1 MIIALVVETFARDM
15 GYINNTLPKYL
26 ARAGAEVH
34 VLTTDLSP
42 YHQFGTADVM
52 FGKEF
57 ADRNRNLPGTR
68 ETIDGYTLHT
78 LPHRKSFGYPR
89 YLGLE
94 QTLRDIAP
102 EVVCIFAA
110 AGWIPLDCA
119 QYRRRLGYRLVVG
132 SHMGKTAFPPMRSW
146 FSLGRLR
153 TFALRTMPGWFIA
166 SQAEVCVVPTVD
178 CGENVSAYFGIPAS
192 MVEVMN
198 LPVDTDYFYP
208 ESGPQRPTQAKPSNR
223 AALRRSMGIGDD
235 ELLCI
240 YSGKLS
246 SAKNAAIMGEAVG
259 SLRREGLAVRALFI
273 GGGDQEALIKANPDN
288 IVLPFM
294 PISDLGDY
302 YRASDVGVW
311 MNESISFLDASC
323 TGLPLL
329 LSDIVKDTMHVKEF
343 TAVFQADDS
352 GSLAKEIHALL
363 NPAERG
369 RRSELAARLGN
380 QRFSGQGYA
389 ERRLEQFRKVLAS
402 PRRGKA

>member
-1 MIIALVVETFARDM
+1 MKITLVVETFARDM

-26 ARAGAEVH
+26 AREGAEVH

-57 ADRNRNLPGTR
+57 AERNRNLPGTS
-68 ETIDGYTLHT
+68 EKIDGYTLHT

-94 QTLRDIAP
+94 ETLRDLAP

-119 QYRRRLGYRLVVG
+119 RLRRRIGYRLVIG
-132 SHMGKTAFPPMRSW
+132 SHMGTTMFNPPRSWVSPMRI
-146 FSLGRLR
+146 R

-166 SQAEVCVVPTVD
+166 SQAEKCVVPTVD
-178 CGENVSAYFGIPAS
+178 CGENVSAYFGIPSS

-208 ESGPQRPTQAKPSNR
+208 ETGPQRPAQAKASNR
-223 AALRRSMGIGDD
+223 AALRQSMGVGEN

-246 SAKNAAIMGEAVG
+246 SAKNAAIIGEAVG
-259 SLRREGLAVRALFI
+259 TLRREGLPVRALFI
-273 GGGDQEALIKANPDN
+273 GGGDQEALIRANPEN

-311 MNESISFLDASC
+311 MNESISFLDAAC

-329 LSDIVKDTMHVKEF
+329 LSDIVKDTLHVNEF
-343 TAVFQADDS
+343 TAIFPSDEPS
-352 GSLAKEIHALL
+352 SLAKEIRVLL
-363 NPAERG
+363 DPTERG
-369 RRSELAARLGN
+369 RRSELASRLGN

-389 ERRLEQFRKVLAS
+389 QRRLEQFRKMLAS
-402 PRRGKA
+402 PGHDKA